1 MLQNIFVH
9 FYQEMVYFCI
19 HEEMTFRIRKK
30 VFPVLYSPIPFCY
43 FFQSVWKYEIQ
54 LIISNKCIINQG
66 DAKSSNV
73 YISLLAQAITPNDLV
88 MPQ

>member
-30 VFPVLYSPIPFCY
+30 VFPVLYSPIPFC
-43 FFQSVWKYEIQ
+43 
-54 LIISNKCIINQG
+54 
-66 DAKSSNV
+66 
-73 YISLLAQAITPNDLV
+73 
-88 MPQ
+88 